1 MFTIIEVPE
10 ESADLPEQLG
20 TKFKFWFR
28 NASGDKHLFKEG
40 RPHTGENWAEK
51 VAAELCSLLGLP
63 AAGYELGKFRDKRG
77 VISPTFVPRNGRLI
91 LGNEL
96 LAKILRD
103 YDENKRYRV
112 REYKLRTVLIVLSTK
127 SVNPPIGFQVFEGVE
142 SAVDVFVGYLMLD
155 ALIANQDRHHENWG
169 LILTADREVH
179 LAPTYDHASSL
190 GRNELDTTRSEMLTT
205 KDIGRSIQKYVE
217 RAASA
222 FYPLSPAEPNGRLK
236 TLSTLDAFLESA
248 RLRPAAARAW
258 VNRLNAI
265 PVDQIPKIF
274 AEFPPDEISQVA
286 ADFSL
291 QMLKLNK
298 ARLLSSI
305 ENL

>member
-28 NASGDKHLFKEG
+28 NASGDKCLFKEG
-40 RPHTGENWAEK
+40 RPNTGENWAEK

-63 AAGYELGKFRDKRG
+63 AASYELGKFRDKRG
-77 VISPTFVPRNGRLI
+77 VITPTFVPRNGRLI

-103 YDENKRYRV
+103 YDENRSYRV
-112 REYKLRTVLIVLSTK
+112 REYKLRTVLVVLSTK
-127 SVNPPIGFQVFEGVE
+127 SVNPPIGFQIFEGVG

-169 LILTADREVH
+169 LILTADRDVH
-179 LAPTYDHASSL
+179 LTPTYDHASSL
-190 GRNELDTTRSEMLTT
+190 GRNELDATRLEMLTT

-222 FYPLSPAEPNGRLK
+222 FYPLFSGRAEWSGKDL
-236 TLSTLDAFLESA
+236 
-248 RLRPAAARAW
+248 
-258 VNRLNAI
+258 VN
-265 PVDQIPKIF
+265 
-274 AEFPPDEISQVA
+274 S
-286 ADFSL
+286 
-291 QMLKLNK
+291 
-298 ARLLSSI
+298 
-305 ENL
+305 

>member
-1 MFTIIEVPE
+1 MFAIIEVAE

-28 NASGDKHLFKEG
+28 NLSGDRCLFKEG
-40 RPHTGENWAEK
+40 RPNTGENWAEK
-51 VAAELCSLLGLP
+51 VAAELCGLLGLP
-63 AAGYELGKFRDKRG
+63 AARYELGRFRDKRG
-77 VISPTFVPRNGRLI
+77 VISPTFVPRSGRLI

-96 LAKILRD
+96 LAKILKD

-112 REYKLRTVLIVLSTK
+112 REYKLRTVLIVLGAK
-127 SVNPPIGFQVFEGVE
+127 SVNPPIGFQIFEGVE

-169 LILTADREVH
+169 LILTADRVVH

-190 GRNELDTTRSEMLTT
+190 GRNELDTNRLEMLTT
-205 KDIGRSIQKYVE
+205 KDIGRSIEKYIE

-222 FYPLSPAEPNGRLK
+222 FYPLSPADPDGRVK
-236 TLSTLDAFLESA
+236 PMSTLEAFKSSA
-248 RLRPAAARAW
+248 HHRPAAGKAW
-258 VNRLNAI
+258 IKRLDAI
-265 PVDQIPKIF
+265 AFNQIEKIF
-274 AEFPPDEISQVA
+274 TEFPAGEISPVA
-286 ADFSL
+286 VEFSL
-291 QMLKLNK
+291 KMLKLNK
-298 ARLLSSI
+298 ARLLSSF